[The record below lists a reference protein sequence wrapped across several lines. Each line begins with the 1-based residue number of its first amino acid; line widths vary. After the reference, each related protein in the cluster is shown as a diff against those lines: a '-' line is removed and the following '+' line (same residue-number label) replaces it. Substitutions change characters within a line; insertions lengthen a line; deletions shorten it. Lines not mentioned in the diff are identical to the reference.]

1 MTSVHF
7 IGIGGS
13 GLSAI
18 ARLLLE
24 SGYVITG
31 SDREMTSFATDLQKA
46 GATVNV
52 GHDPENISGADW
64 VVRSSAIP
72 DDNPEVIAAHQA
84 GIPVYKRSDFL
95 GRLMDKKVG
104 IAIAGTHGK
113 TTTTAMIAW
122 ALTEAGSDPSFIV
135 GSVMLNLGVNAHA
148 GQGNTFVIEADEY
161 DHMFLGLKPRIEVIT
176 NLEHD
181 HPDCFPTIEELLQA
195 FNSFVDLLPIDGTL
209 IVSADDPGT
218 ASLVTRARN
227 ANKEVIAY
235 TTKDEQTLNSPKW
248 IRARSISPNQF
259 GGFSFE
265 ATSNLE
271 AELENLTVDLQV
283 PGEHNVSNALAV
295 LAVISILGL
304 SPKQAAEALNSFEG
318 TGRRFE
324 IRGEANGI
332 LLIDDYAHHPSEIRA
347 TLAGARARYPQNR
360 IWAVWQP
367 HTYSRA
373 KALFHEFSR
382 AFKDA
387 DEVVVSEVYAAREP
401 RQEFSSAEVV
411 NAMSHPSVKFI
422 SSLEEITAYLLK
434 NIQTGDVI
442 LVLSAGDADWISQ
455 EVLTRLQ
462 ER

>member
-1 MTSVHF
+1 MTP
-7 IGIGGS
+7 
-13 GLSAI
+13 
-18 ARLLLE
+18 
-24 SGYVITG
+24 
-31 SDREMTSFATDLQKA
+31 FATDLQKA
-46 GATVNV
+46 GATINV
-52 GHDPENISGADW
+52 GHDPEHVSGADW

-72 DDNPEVIAAHQA
+72 DENPEVIAAHQA

-104 IAIAGTHGK
+104 IAVAGTHGK

-135 GSVMLNLGVNAHA
+135 GSVMVNLGVNAHA
-148 GQGNTFVIEADEY
+148 GHGNTFVIEADEY
-161 DHMFLGLKPRIEVIT
+161 DHMFLGLKPRIEVVT

-181 HPDCFPTIEELLQA
+181 HPDCFPTFDDLLQA
-195 FNSFVDLLPIDGTL
+195 FNSFVDLLPLDGTL
-209 IVSADDPGT
+209 IVCADDPGT

-248 IRARSISPNQF
+248 IRARSITANQF

-271 AELENLTVDLQV
+271 AELENLKVDLQV

-304 SPKQAAEALNSFEG
+304 SPKQAAETLRSFEG

-324 IRGEANGI
+324 IRGEAKGI

-347 TLAGARARYPQNR
+347 TLSGARARYPQNR

-367 HTYSRA
+367 HTYSRT
-373 KALFHEFSR
+373 KALFHDFSR

-387 DEVVVSEVYAAREP
+387 DEVIVSEVYAAREP
-401 RQEFSSAEVV
+401 KQEFSSAEVV
-411 NAMSHPSVKFI
+411 NAMSHPAVKFI
-422 SSLEEITAYLLK
+422 SSLEDIATYLLK
-434 NIQTGDVI
+434 NIRTGDVL